1 MHYTF
6 RFLLAVLAV
15 WRVTHLITHED
26 GPWDMLAHIRRSFG
40 KGVVGKLV
48 SCFYCL
54 SLCVAV
60 PFVWFVTRLPVEMVV
75 SWLALSGA
83 AVLLERAS
91 GGSLNIELGDE

>member
-6 RFLLAVLAV
+6 RFLVAALAV
-15 WRVTHLITHED
+15 WRVTHLIAHED
-26 GPWDMLAHIRRSFG
+26 GPWDLLARTRRTFAKS
-40 KGVVGKLV
+40 VIGKLM

-54 SLCVAV
+54 SIWVAV
-60 PFVWFVTRLPVEMVV
+60 PFVWFVTRMPIEMLV

-83 AVLLERAS
+83 AVLLERAT

>member
-6 RFLLAVLAV
+6 RFLPAALAV

-26 GPWDMLAHIRRSFG
+26 GPWDVLARMRRSFAMSMIS
-40 KGVVGKLV
+40 KLM

-54 SLCVAV
+54 SLWVAV
-60 PFVWFVTRLPVEMVV
+60 PFAWFVTRVPVEMLV

-83 AVLLERAS
+83 AVLLERAT